1 MIIKLN
7 YELLMT
13 NIPQNGW
20 TDLMENLLVITEGV
34 GTPLVYLSCE
44 NLLFHFLVKGSRIFI
59 IPICQI

>member
-1 MIIKLN
+1 
-7 YELLMT
+7 MT